1 MYKNSEEHKFQV
13 AVFEVL
19 ELFEDRYPEL
29 KSIYAIPNGASVK
42 RQQDKNGKWFSI
54 EGNYLK
60 AEGRK
65 AGVPDIVCPYSDGA
79 YSSLYIENKAH
90 GKSLSPQQ
98 KIRIPLLESLG
109 NKVMICYSSKDVLFE
124 IYKYTFLRYTALLNK
139 PKLALKFQRD
149 MKGVI

>member
-19 ELFEDRYPEL
+19 ALFEDRYPEL

-60 AEGRK
+60 KEGRK

-79 YSSLYIENKAH
+79 YSSLYIENKVH

-109 NKVMICYSSKDVLFE
+109 NKVEICYSSKDALQE
-124 IYKYTFLRYTALLNK
+124 IFAYTFNRYLNVFNDK
-139 PKLALKFQRD
+139 KLANKLFQD